1 MSHRQ
6 KVWTSAR
13 SLQDQLP
20 WGDFR
25 PLDVLDKRDLCLPL
39 PASPLLRVRGHL
51 LPETNATIEG
61 VGMWHRS
68 CTSLKTLSYSSSD
81 FFVIIICSD
90 RYCIEIGERGMGPWE
105 KYYNIVHIGRFCRGI
120 CGLFERA
127 SIECGKWDLFGEVKK
142 GWVWKREKFQ
152 RERNGF
158 PLHVC
163 TTLPACYLLMAS
175 RHRSWRGYLP
185 RFVSSTSGSDAAAS
199 QWLISLL
206 MIGNLFKRQK
216 YFLGQKFGKAQK
228 YATRGQ
234 QIYECQLFVSDSTM
248 PSGMF

>member
-39 PASPLLRVRGHL
+39 PASPLLRERGHL
-51 LPETNATIEG
+51 LPETNAAIER

-68 CTSLKTLSYSSSD
+68 CTSLKTLSYSSFD

-90 RYCIEIGERGMGPWE
+90 RVEIGERVMGPWE
-105 KYYNIVHIGRFCRGI
+105 RYYNVVHIGRFCRGI

-175 RHRSWRGYLP
+175 RHRTWLGYLA
-185 RFVSSTSGSDAAAS
+185 RFVSSTSSDASATE
-199 QWLISLL
+199 WLIGVSL
-206 MIGNLFKRQK
+206 IDKIFFATRNISPSQK
-216 YFLGQKFGKAQK
+216 YSHTK
-228 YATRGQ
+228 
-234 QIYECQLFVSDSTM
+234 I
-248 PSGMF
+248 

>member
-20 WGDFR
+20 WGDVR

-61 VGMWHRS
+61 LGMWLRS

-90 RYCIEIGERGMGPWE
+90 R
-105 KYYNIVHIGRFCRGI
+105 V
-120 CGLFERA
+120 
-127 SIECGKWDLFGEVKK
+127 EVLHWNRWTRNGTLRKILQHCPHWTLLS
-142 GWVWKREKFQ
+142 GYMRLIWARQYWVWKVRLVWRSEKGVGLKKG
-152 RERNGF
+152 EISKGEKWLSLACMYYTACLLSANG
-158 PLHVC
+158 V
-163 TTLPACYLLMAS
+163 
-175 RHRSWRGYLP
+175 
-185 RFVSSTSGSDAAAS
+185 
-199 QWLISLL
+199 
-206 MIGNLFKRQK
+206 
-216 YFLGQKFGKAQK
+216 
-228 YATRGQ
+228 
-234 QIYECQLFVSDSTM
+234 
-248 PSGMF
+248 PS

>member
-1 MSHRQ
+1 
-6 KVWTSAR
+6 
-13 SLQDQLP
+13 
-20 WGDFR
+20 
-25 PLDVLDKRDLCLPL
+25 
-39 PASPLLRVRGHL
+39 
-51 LPETNATIEG
+51 
-61 VGMWHRS
+61 
-68 CTSLKTLSYSSSD
+68 
-81 FFVIIICSD
+81 
-90 RYCIEIGERGMGPWE
+90 MGPWK

-120 CGLFERA
+120 YGLFERA

-185 RFVSSTSGSDAAAS
+185 RFVSSTSGSDAAAI

-216 YFLGQKFGKAQK
+216 YFLGKNLARHKSTLQEVNRFTNVNFLSAIPQCHL
-228 YATRGQ
+228 
-234 QIYECQLFVSDSTM
+234 ECSRTFLTENKSSF
-248 PSGMF
+248 